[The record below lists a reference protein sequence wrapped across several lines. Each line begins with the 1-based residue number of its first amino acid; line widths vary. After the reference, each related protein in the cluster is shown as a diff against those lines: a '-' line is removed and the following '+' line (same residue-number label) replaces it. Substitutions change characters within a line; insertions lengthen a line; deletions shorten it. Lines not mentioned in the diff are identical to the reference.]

1 MAPFP
6 VPCPPATS
14 SMKWLWWW
22 SLAHLAEAAVAI
34 RSRLAGLPTEPP
46 LNTDLAAAGAGRSAL
61 LTAKWPALAF
71 AGLAAYG
78 VGLLLGLVL
87 RSQVI

>member
-1 MAPFP
+1 
-6 VPCPPATS
+6 V
-14 SMKWLWWW
+14 KWLWWW
-22 SLAHLAEAAVAI
+22 SLAYLAEAAVAI
-34 RSRLAGLPTEPP
+34 RSRLAGLPTEQPP
-46 LNTDLAAAGAGRSAL
+46 VTDLAAAGASHSAL

-78 VGLLLGLVL
+78 VGILLGLVL